1 MAIIKTAVD
10 ATIAVTA
17 VDTFIYDT
25 RKDSDG
31 GAWRKRTQHTSW
43 YNEELNTA
51 TRGSRKEFPTVAVIV
66 AQNALNNGDTAI
78 TIYDGDDS
86 SLPMWMVCDVNATDF
101 WIRSEANGSR
111 CLSASN
117 GIILA
122 GQNGTSISSS
132 LLSRMDLLKD
142 RLERHFDGGVHQ
154 IGFNTVA
161 ERNVIFKIGANGGLN
176 IVSRYV
182 NDVAMAVL
190 PNAPID
196 AVTGL
201 PVPTIAVATDG
212 GVSVIKDDGT
222 VADKIATAGSAFTK
236 VLKIQFTGNNDIS
249 YFHDRGYGK
258 HNNFVIIPLSV
269 WSSDKSSFDHNGFA
283 GFNTTPTLYPTG
295 IGTGSNT
302 DNDYTQIQSLGG
314 DDLVLSKSEGLSV
327 FDINDRSRDAS
338 AVAYITSDYNTGWMN
353 GDIKLAT
360 LSDTDT
366 TNVVGTEL
374 VTNGTF
380 DSNVSGWATSSNGT
394 ITWDSG
400 NGGRA
405 LVTSTSGGG
414 ERAYQV
420 ITTVVGQ
427 TYTASV
433 YTDSNSNNATPLLY
447 KNGALKVQPPGNYVG
462 WMTHT
467 FVATSTS
474 TTIGIGWNSSVSGYY
489 DNISVRLAEEDRS
502 VNGNGLQVFGTVTKT
517 PVATGADLVG
527 YSGWSEDNYLYNS
540 SIPAFSTGDYF
551 VSTWFKP
558 ESNGASYSHLVS
570 IDGQSDSTGVTLKIH
585 HTNGNSVYF
594 YGNATTLVSSAQS
607 LSNGQWYCI
616 SGGRVNGV
624 WKLYLNGSLLETGS
638 NNAFGVGGS
647 STCSLMVGHNPTVGA
662 EFTQGQQA
670 LLRVSA
676 TFPSDDQIK
685 KMYEDEKTLFQ
696 AGTQATLYGTSDAVT
711 ALAYDDDTELLHAGT
726 SSGRS
731 VFQGLRRVDNTTT
744 AVGVSISAS
753 NSMVLED

>member
-360 LSDTDT
+360 LSDTDAT
-366 TNVVGTEL
+366 DASDVNL
-374 VTNGTF
+374 FTNGDFATDLTGWTLTNPAGTTVEWVTGRLHIVTDGTGAGAAQTALVIGNTYTLTF
-380 DSNVSGWATSSNGT
+380 DYEAVSGTLKVDGAA
-394 ITWDSG
+394 ITM
-400 NGGRA
+400 
-405 LVTSTSGGG
+405 
-414 ERAYQV
+414 
-420 ITTVVGQ
+420 
-427 TYTASV
+427 
-433 YTDSNSNNATPLLY
+433 NATQSY
-447 KNGALKVQPPGNYVG
+447 SK
-462 WMTHT
+462 T
-467 FVATSTS
+467 FVATQA
-474 TTIGIGWNSSVSGYY
+474 GLNFYRSSGAAEGYVDNVSVTL
-489 DNISVRLAEEDRS
+489 SEPDRS
-502 VNGNGLQVFGTVTKT
+502 VNGNGLQVFGTITKT

-527 YSGWSEDNYLYNS
+527 YSGFSASNYLEQPYNS
-540 SIPAFSTGDYF
+540 DLDFGTGDFCYQWWLKTTDKTNYPYVVSRSNASGSDGVRIYIMPSGTMRF
-551 VSTWFKP
+551 VIVSQLV
-558 ESNGASYSHLVS
+558 ESIADVA
-570 IDGQSDSTGVTLKIH
+570 TGFWNHICVK
-585 HTNGNSVYF
+585 
-594 YGNATTLVSSAQS
+594 
-607 LSNGQWYCI
+607 
-616 SGGRVNGV
+616 RVNGTV
-624 WKLYLNGSLLETGS
+624 EIFINGTLNASGSLTTTVNS
-638 NNAFGVGGS
+638 
-647 STCSLMVGHNPTVGA
+647 TVGA
-662 EFTQGQQA
+662 LRIGSFFGGNVMDGSIA
-670 LLRVSA
+670 LFRISA
-676 TFPSDDQIK
+676 TAPTAEQIAK
-685 KMYEDEKTLFQ
+685 IYNDEKPLFQ
-696 AGTQATLYGTSDAVT
+696 ENAQATLYGTSDAVT

-731 VFQGLRRVDNTTT
+731 VFQGLRRVSNTTD
-744 AVGVSISAS
+744 AVTTSISAS
-753 NSMVLED
+753 NSIIVEE